1 MENIRSQDLRERQ
14 REIRAQNARDRRQR
28 MSVEQRQQELARRS
42 SNYKQN
48 KDKGKQVQTY
58 NTSNVRTIVPFQD
71 LTNVNLASRL
81 FLMAHDSEV
90 GPSNA
95 HVSRIPFLG

>member
-14 REIRAQNARDRRQR
+14 RKIRAQNARDRKQR
-28 MSVEQRQQELARRS
+28 MSVEQRQQELARRR
-42 SNYKQN
+42 SNYRQN

-58 NTSNVRTIVPFQD
+58 STSNVRTIMPFQD
-71 LTNVNLASRL
+71 LTNDNLVPRL
-81 FLMAHDSEV
+81 FPMAHDSEV

-95 HVSRIPFLG
+95 HVSRIPSPG

>member
-14 REIRAQNARDRRQR
+14 RERRAQHARDRRQH
-28 MSVEQRQQELARRS
+28 MSVEQRQQELARRR
-42 SNYKQN
+42 SNYRQN
-48 KDKGKQVQTY
+48 KDKEKQVQTY
-58 NTSNVRTIVPFQD
+58 NTSNMRTIMPFQD

-81 FLMAHDSEV
+81 FSMARDSEA

-95 HVSRIPFLG
+95 HVSRIPSPG